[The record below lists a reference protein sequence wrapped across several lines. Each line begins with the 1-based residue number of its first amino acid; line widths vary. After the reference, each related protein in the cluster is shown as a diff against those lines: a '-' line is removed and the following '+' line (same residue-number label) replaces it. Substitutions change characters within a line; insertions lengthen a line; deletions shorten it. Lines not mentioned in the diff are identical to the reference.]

1 MSNIVIKLIISE
13 KADPE
18 LHQLLSA
25 IYPRRRAE
33 RIRQL
38 AFDGLSGK
46 TATPLKIEKPMEEKN
61 EIVELVM
68 EEKSNQNESIYNQ
81 EINMLSE
88 DLEDTF

>member
-18 LHQLLSA
+18 LHLLLSA

-38 AFDGLSGK
+38 AFDGLGGK

>member
-38 AFDGLSGK
+38 AFDGLGGK

>member
-38 AFDGLSGK
+38 AFDALSGK
-46 TATPLKIEKPMEEKN
+46 TAAPLKIEKPMEEKKK
-61 EIVELVM
+61 L
-68 EEKSNQNESIYNQ
+68 
-81 EINMLSE
+81 
-88 DLEDTF
+88 

>member
-18 LHQLLSA
+18 LHLLLSA

-38 AFDGLSGK
+38 AFDGLGGK

-61 EIVELVM
+61 ERQAYNI
-68 EEKSNQNESIYNQ
+68 NYAHPFIYTYFR
-81 EINMLSE
+81 MRKC
-88 DLEDTF
+88 